1 MVRATPPP
9 LVQLVLIP
17 ILFFIGVKL
26 SLAFA
31 VMPEVVVMLW
41 LPNGLLLAAL
51 LHYDLRRYGLFAA
64 LIVAAEIAADYPTF
78 SLAEAALFGV
88 INLVEV
94 TIAYSLLRRWR
105 FDARFTAPSDLAK
118 FLIAGPVA
126 GAFAAACLAAAVYRY
141 LRGAETA
148 YFDLMRVWW
157 LSDATGLLIVT
168 PLVLSVWPPAAP
180 TADEPVT
187 LRWFDGVVAVLALAV
202 IGLVL
207 AAEKGMVDG
216 TAVRPVV
223 LLPFLVYAAARFPPR
238 ATTLAMVAF
247 AAVVLFV
254 TKNGQQPF
262 GELPVGET
270 VFQAQVLVLIMNV
283 TSLGLSALLS
293 QLRATTRGL
302 EVRVAERTAELRAMN
317 EQLRRLAVTD
327 PLTGTMNRR
336 ALFELMK
343 REMERH
349 LRHGHALAVVLFDVD
364 HFKDVNDRYGH
375 NSGDAVLRHVATVT
389 AHMVRSTDAL
399 ARYGGEEFVIV
410 APETDA
416 ARALQL
422 AERIRE
428 ALQSSYV
435 TVEDRQLAVTASF
448 GVATLCAGDGEP
460 EQILARAD
468 RALYAAKVGGR
479 NQVVADPPLPV
490 GA

>member
-1 MVRATPPP
+1 
-9 LVQLVLIP
+9 
-17 ILFFIGVKL
+17 
-26 SLAFA
+26 
-31 VMPEVVVMLW
+31 
-41 LPNGLLLAAL
+41 
-51 LHYDLRRYGLFAA
+51 
-64 LIVAAEIAADYPTF
+64 
-78 SLAEAALFGV
+78 
-88 INLVEV
+88 
-94 TIAYSLLRRWR
+94 
-105 FDARFTAPSDLAK
+105 
-118 FLIAGPVA
+118 
-126 GAFAAACLAAAVYRY
+126 
-141 LRGAETA
+141 
-148 YFDLMRVWW
+148 
-157 LSDATGLLIVT
+157 
-168 PLVLSVWPPAAP
+168 
-180 TADEPVT
+180 
-187 LRWFDGVVAVLALAV
+187 
-202 IGLVL
+202 
-207 AAEKGMVDG
+207 
-216 TAVRPVV
+216 
-223 LLPFLVYAAARFPPR
+223 
-238 ATTLAMVAF
+238 
-247 AAVVLFV
+247 
-254 TKNGQQPF
+254 
-262 GELPVGET
+262 
-270 VFQAQVLVLIMNV
+270 
-283 TSLGLSALLS
+283 
-293 QLRATTRGL
+293 
-302 EVRVAERTAELRAMN
+302 MN

-349 LRHGHALAVVLFDVD
+349 LRHGHAFAVVLFDVD